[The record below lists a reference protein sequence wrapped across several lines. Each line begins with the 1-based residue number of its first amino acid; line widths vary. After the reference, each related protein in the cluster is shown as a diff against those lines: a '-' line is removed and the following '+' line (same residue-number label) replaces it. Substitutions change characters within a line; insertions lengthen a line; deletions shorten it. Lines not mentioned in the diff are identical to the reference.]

1 MDNNYHKVPISVNL
15 LLIKNNAL
23 LLGLRN
29 KVKQDQGLWGFV
41 AGHLEEGESI
51 ISAMIR
57 EAKEE
62 LGIKIKNSDLKLVS
76 VIHGLKPA
84 YVGFFLECRK
94 WEGKIENMEP
104 DKCQKLEFF
113 NLDNLPEEKII
124 PYVKKAID
132 CFQNKIIFD
141 EIL

>member
-1 MDNNYHKVPISVNL
+1 MW
-15 LLIKNNAL
+15 
-23 LLGLRN
+23 GL
-29 KVKQDQGLWGFV
+29 V
-41 AGHLEEGESI
+41 AGHLEKGESVM
-51 ISAMIR
+51 SAMIR

-62 LGIKIKNSDLKLVS
+62 LGIKIKNNDLKLVS

-94 WEGKIENMEP
+94 WEGQIKNIEP

-113 NLDNLPEEKII
+113 NINNLPEEKII

-132 CFQNKIIFD
+132 CFQNKIVFD